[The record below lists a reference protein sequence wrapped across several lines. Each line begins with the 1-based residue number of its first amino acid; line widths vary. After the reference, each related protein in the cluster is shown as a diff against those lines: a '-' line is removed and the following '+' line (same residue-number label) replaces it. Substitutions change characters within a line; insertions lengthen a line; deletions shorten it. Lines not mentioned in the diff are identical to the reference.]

1 VEVDELGGKFWL
13 SVVGIAL
20 AIGIGGI
27 ILFSLIGWAW
37 YAWGFFGA
45 LLFFAVVLIGAGCLI
60 DRSRARQADA

>member
-1 VEVDELGGKFWL
+1 MDELGGRFWL

-27 ILFSLIGWAW
+27 LLFTLIGFAW

-45 LLFFAVVLIGAGCLI
+45 LIFFGIVLIGAGWLI
-60 DRSRARQADA
+60 DRSKARQSGP

>member
-1 VEVDELGGKFWL
+1 MDELGGRFWL
-13 SVVGIAL
+13 KVVGIAL

-45 LLFFAVVLIGAGCLI
+45 LIFFGAVLIGAAWLI
-60 DRSRARQADA
+60 DRSKARQSEL